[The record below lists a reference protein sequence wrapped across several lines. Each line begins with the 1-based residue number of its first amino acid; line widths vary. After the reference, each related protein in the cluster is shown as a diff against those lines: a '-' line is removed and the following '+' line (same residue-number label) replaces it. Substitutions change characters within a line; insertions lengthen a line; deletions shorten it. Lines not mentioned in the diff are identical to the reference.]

1 MNIISKIYLYLGLI
15 IKNHKISSF
24 IFLIIIIFLTI
35 DFVGYTL
42 LVSNIKNSYE
52 KDSQILFYK
61 VKSDVDTMLSKLLF
75 EYAKQKE
82 ILENKH
88 KEVLEYLNSSKN
100 KELLTFDLKQIHN
113 KINQGFENKPY
124 NIYISDENYVIKNT
138 TYKPDLGF
146 NLSFAKKEFDEH
158 FKNNQIGV
166 STPIFEKSAKNF
178 FSFSDSY
185 LSKNKEGV
193 LQVSYNY
200 PQTTLQLEGIKKS
213 IETMSNIKE
222 AKAFIIVNTGF
233 INDLILKDFAS
244 YKPTLEE
251 IETRIKEGKEINDE
265 LKDKIIYTNE
275 FTHNDVEYKSIYF
288 STKSSI
294 FDDTKV
300 VFSILLDESE
310 YHKKVENINYLMII
324 ITIIGL
330 ISIVVIT
337 FIRNKELRFSFQDKF
352 IQSAMHELKT
362 PLSIITLNNDLKKEK
377 YGEDEFTN
385 QIDGAVKILHK
396 SYEDMEFMIKNG
408 KDDYKIEI
416 LDLEEIVE
424 NRIEYFTKIAN
435 LNNRKL
441 ISNINSECQV
451 RISQVELIRLIDNNI
466 SNAIK
471 YSTPNSEIE
480 ISLKENKL
488 EFKNFGSHIKNP
500 KKIFSKYYRENSI
513 VGGYGLGLNIVKNI
527 ALKYDIKFYIQIDDK
542 NRNIFTYIF
551 KSHFDDTL

>member
-1 MNIISKIYLYLGLI
+1 MITEWGGYILLLNNIE
-15 IKNHKISSF
+15 SSH
-24 IFLIIIIFLTI
+24 
-35 DFVGYTL
+35 
-42 LVSNIKNSYE
+42 E
-52 KDSQILFYK
+52 KDTEILFYK

-75 EYAKQKE
+75 EYTKQKE

-124 NIYISDENYVIKNT
+124 NIYISDKNYVIKNT

-146 NLSFAKKEFDEH
+146 NLSFAKKEFEEH

-185 LSKNKEGV
+185 LSNEKEGV

-200 PQTTLQLEGIKKS
+200 PKTTEQLEDIKKS
-213 IETMSNIKE
+213 IETMPNIKD

-244 YKPTLEE
+244 YKPSLEE
-251 IETRIKEGKEINDE
+251 IENRIKEGKKINDE

-275 FTHNDVEYKSIYF
+275 FTYDNIKYKSIYF

-300 VFSILLDESE
+300 VFSILLDESD
-310 YHKKVENINYLMII
+310 YYKKLENINYLMMV
-324 ITIIGL
+324 ITLVGL
-330 ISIVVIT
+330 ISIIVIT
-337 FIRNKELRFSFQDKF
+337 IIRNKELRFSFQDKF

-385 QIDGAVKILHK
+385 QIDSAAKILHK
-396 SYEDMEFMIKNG
+396 SYEDMEFMIKNE

-416 LDLEEIVE
+416 LDLEETIE

-435 LNNRKL
+435 INNRKL

-451 RISQVELIRLIDNNI
+451 KISQVELIRLIDNNI

-480 ISLKENKL
+480 ISLKENVL
-488 EFKNFGSHIKNP
+488 EFKNFGTHIKNH
-500 KKIFSKYYRENSI
+500 KKIFSKYYRENS
-513 VGGYGLGLNIVKNI
+513 VVAGYGLGSNIVKNI
-527 ALKYDIKFYIQIDDK
+527 AKKYNIEFYVQTDEK

-551 KSHFDDTL
+551 KSHFYDI